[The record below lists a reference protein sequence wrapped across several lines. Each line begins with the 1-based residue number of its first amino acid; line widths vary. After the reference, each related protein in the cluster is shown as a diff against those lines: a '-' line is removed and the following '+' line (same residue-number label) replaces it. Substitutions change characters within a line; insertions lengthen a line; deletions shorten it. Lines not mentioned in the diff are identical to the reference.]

1 MRCSGYAA
9 RSADPPENRRWKG
22 KRKENGNLHKI
33 CKKVAGT
40 TKAGQ
45 KKICFFSGDITRS
58 GGTERAAC
66 LIANGLAR
74 RGEYEVCVLSLTEQ
88 AEGNKPFFW
97 LDDRIAHTALGKRK
111 VRPGLGCAA
120 LLWKLRRF
128 FRQQNI
134 DVVVDIDIVL
144 DALSVPAAF
153 GTRTKVVSWEHFH
166 FGYETGVRFG
176 YRDLIVRHVTTKT
189 DGIITLTERDRKAFL
204 QGLRRPPQ
212 VFVIPNPMREAK
224 KCGQEGKK
232 KWIVTTGRLVPEK
245 GMDYLVRTAR
255 IVLTKY
261 PDWKWVL
268 LGDGRQREWLQSQV
282 RAYHLEGKL
291 LLQSQVADVDTYLE
305 QAQIF
310 VLTSRREGLPMCLLE
325 AKAHGLACVS
335 FDIETGPGEI
345 IADGVNGFL
354 IPPYDCKHMARC
366 IGQLIE
372 DHRLRRTFMLNAGQG
387 REKYQ
392 LDTVLDQWS
401 WMLGQIQTSV
411 RSREGI

>member
-9 RSADPPENRRWKG
+9 RSADPPEYHRWKG

-33 CKKVAGT
+33 CKKAAGT

-45 KKICFFSGDITRS
+45 NKICFFSGDITRS

-153 GTRTKVVSWEHFH
+153 GTRTKVVS
-166 FGYETGVRFG
+166 
-176 YRDLIVRHVTTKT
+176 
-189 DGIITLTERDRKAFL
+189 
-204 QGLRRPPQ
+204 
-212 VFVIPNPMREAK
+212 
-224 KCGQEGKK
+224 
-232 KWIVTTGRLVPEK
+232 
-245 GMDYLVRTAR
+245 
-255 IVLTKY
+255 
-261 PDWKWVL
+261 
-268 LGDGRQREWLQSQV
+268 
-282 RAYHLEGKL
+282 
-291 LLQSQVADVDTYLE
+291 
-305 QAQIF
+305 
-310 VLTSRREGLPMCLLE
+310 
-325 AKAHGLACVS
+325 
-335 FDIETGPGEI
+335 
-345 IADGVNGFL
+345 
-354 IPPYDCKHMARC
+354 
-366 IGQLIE
+366 
-372 DHRLRRTFMLNAGQG
+372 
-387 REKYQ
+387 
-392 LDTVLDQWS
+392 
-401 WMLGQIQTSV
+401 
-411 RSREGI
+411 